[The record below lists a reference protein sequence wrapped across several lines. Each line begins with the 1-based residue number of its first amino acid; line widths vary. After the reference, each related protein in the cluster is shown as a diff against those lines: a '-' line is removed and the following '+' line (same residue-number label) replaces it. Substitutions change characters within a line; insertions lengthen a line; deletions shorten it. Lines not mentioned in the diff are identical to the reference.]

1 MANDTIDLEELY
13 RSYFPKIYN
22 FFFYKLLHREDAED
36 LTAKTFLKIAEH
48 LHTYHSEKAKAGT
61 WAWRIAENTLIDF
74 YRTQKRSRST
84 KARWLRLSS
93 APRKSCANT
102 SRIRSFDAKR
112 LHQLVKGAYIH
123 DSNDFSP
130 EKPGAHR
137 IARSA

>member
-74 YRTQKRSRST
+74 YRTQKRHLST
-84 KARWLRLSS
+84 DDEQEALAQASPKD
-93 APRKSCANT
+93 
-102 SRIRSFDAKR
+102 I
-112 LHQLVKGAYIH
+112 I
-123 DSNDFSP
+123 FSLP
-130 EKPGAHR
+130 
-137 IARSA
+137 